1 MIVGRGISLK
11 VVFLG
16 DTSVGKSCLAVRFIK
31 NEFFEFQ
38 EPTIGAAFLGKT
50 INVNDKRYKFE
61 IWDTAGQER
70 YRSLAPMY
78 YRGAK
83 AAVIVYDITD
93 EDTFKG
99 AKTWV
104 SEIQKK
110 SENCLILLVGNKV
123 DLTMNRKVDIH
134 MVKDYVEINNIIY
147 MESSAKTGLNVDKIF
162 TTIAENIPE
171 DNEQNEHEPINEIV
185 NVNNREE
192 RARYTQYN
200 CC

>member
-1 MIVGRGISLK
+1 MIGRGLSLK

-16 DTSVGKSCLAVRFIK
+16 DTAVGKSCLAVRFVR

-38 EPTIGAAFLGKT
+38 EPTIGAAFLGKN
-50 INVNDKRYKFE
+50 INLNDKRYKFE

-104 SEIQKK
+104 SEIKKK
-110 SENCLILLVGNKV
+110 SNNCLILLVGNKV
-123 DLTMNRKVDIH
+123 DLTNNRKVDIN
-134 MVKDYVEINNIIY
+134 MVKNYVDDNNIIY
-147 MESSAKTGLNVDKIF
+147 MESSAKTGLNVEKIF

-171 DNEQNEHEPINEIV
+171 DNEESEHEPINEIV

-192 RARYTQYN
+192 RARYTQYD

>member
-93 EDTFKG
+93 DDTFKG

-134 MVKDYVEINNIIY
+134 MVKDFVENNNIIY

-162 TTIAENIPE
+162 TTIAENIVE
-171 DNEQNEHEPINEIV
+171 EKDQVVIDKVLNIENEGQQ
-185 NVNNREE
+185 
-192 RARYTQYN
+192 ARYTQYN

>member
-1 MIVGRGISLK
+1 MIGRGISLK

-16 DTSVGKSCLAVRFIK
+16 DTAVGKSCLAVRFVR

-50 INVNDKRYKFE
+50 INTNDKRYKFE

-104 SEIQKK
+104 SEIKKK
-110 SENCLILLVGNKV
+110 SNNCLILLVGNKV
-123 DLTMNRKVDIH
+123 DLTNNRKVDIH
-134 MVKDYVEINNIIY
+134 MVKEYVDNNNLIY

>member
-1 MIVGRGISLK
+1 MIGRGLSLK

-16 DTSVGKSCLAVRFIK
+16 DTAVGKSCLAVRFVR

-38 EPTIGAAFLGKT
+38 EPTIGAAFLGKN
-50 INVNDKRYKFE
+50 INLNDKRYKFE

-104 SEIQKK
+104 SEIKKK
-110 SENCLILLVGNKV
+110 SNNCLILLVGNKV
-123 DLTMNRKVDIH
+123 DLTNNRKVDIN
-134 MVKDYVEINNIIY
+134 MVKNYVDNNNLIY
-147 MESSAKTGLNVDKIF
+147 MESSAKTGLNVEKIF

-171 DNEQNEHEPINEIV
+171 DNEEREHEPINEIV
-185 NVNNREE
+185 NVNKREE
-192 RARYTQYN
+192 RARYTQYD

>member
-1 MIVGRGISLK
+1 MIGRGISLK

-16 DTSVGKSCLAVRFIK
+16 DTAVGKSCLAVRFVR

-38 EPTIGAAFLGKT
+38 EPTIGAAFLGKN
-50 INVNDKRYKFE
+50 INLNDKRYKFE

-134 MVKDYVEINNIIY
+134 MVKEYVESNNLIY

>member
-1 MIVGRGISLK
+1 MIGRGISLK

-16 DTSVGKSCLAVRFIK
+16 DTAVGKSCLAVRFVR

-50 INVNDKRYKFE
+50 INANDKRYKFE

-104 SEIQKK
+104 SEIKKK
-110 SENCLILLVGNKV
+110 SNNCLILLVGNKV
-123 DLTMNRKVDIH
+123 DLTNNRKVDIH
-134 MVKDYVEINNIIY
+134 MVKEYVESNNLIY

>member
-192 RARYTQYN
+192 RARYTQY
-200 CC
+200 

>member
-1 MIVGRGISLK
+1 MIGRGLSLK

-16 DTSVGKSCLAVRFIK
+16 DTAVGKSCLAVRFAR

-38 EPTIGAAFLGKT
+38 EPTIGAAFLGKN
-50 INVNDKRYKFE
+50 INLNDKRYKFE

-134 MVKDYVEINNIIY
+134 MVKEYVDNNNLIY

-162 TTIAENIPE
+162 TTIAESIPE
-171 DNEQNEHEPINEIV
+171 ENEHNPINEIV

>member
-1 MIVGRGISLK
+1 MIGRGLSLK

-16 DTSVGKSCLAVRFIK
+16 DTSVGKSCLAVRFVR

-38 EPTIGAAFLGKT
+38 EPTIGAAFLGKN
-50 INVNDKRYKFE
+50 INLNDKRYKFE

-104 SEIQKK
+104 SEIKKK
-110 SENCLILLVGNKV
+110 SNNCFILLVGNKV
-123 DLTMNRKVDIH
+123 DLTNNRKVDIN
-134 MVKDYVEINNIIY
+134 MVKNFLEINFLFLKGF
-147 MESSAKTGLNVDKIF
+147 STKK
-162 TTIAENIPE
+162 
-171 DNEQNEHEPINEIV
+171 
-185 NVNNREE
+185 
-192 RARYTQYN
+192 
-200 CC
+200 

>member
-1 MIVGRGISLK
+1 MIGRGISLK

-16 DTSVGKSCLAVRFIK
+16 DTAVGKSCLAVRFAR

-38 EPTIGAAFLGKT
+38 EPTIGAAFLGKN
-50 INVNDKRYKFE
+50 INLNDKRYKFE

-134 MVKDYVEINNIIY
+134 MVKEYVDNNNLIY

-185 NVNNREE
+185 NVCNREE

>member
-1 MIVGRGISLK
+1 MIGRGLSLK

-16 DTSVGKSCLAVRFIK
+16 DTAVGKSCLAVRFVR

-38 EPTIGAAFLGKT
+38 EPTIGAAFLGKN
-50 INVNDKRYKFE
+50 INLNDKRYKFE

-104 SEIQKK
+104 SEIKKK
-110 SENCLILLVGNKV
+110 SNNCFILLVGNKV
-123 DLTMNRKVDIH
+123 DLTNNRKVDIN
-134 MVKDYVEINNIIY
+134 MVKNYVDDNNIIY
-147 MESSAKTGLNVDKIF
+147 MESSAKTGLNVEKIF

-171 DNEQNEHEPINEIV
+171 DNEEREHEPINEIV
-185 NVNNREE
+185 NINKREE
-192 RARYTQYN
+192 RARYTQYD

>member
-1 MIVGRGISLK
+1 MIGRGISLK

-16 DTSVGKSCLAVRFIK
+16 DTAVGKSCLAVRFVR

-50 INVNDKRYKFE
+50 INANDKRYKFE

-104 SEIQKK
+104 SEIKKK
-110 SENCLILLVGNKV
+110 SNNCLILLVGNKV
-123 DLTMNRKVDIH
+123 DLTNNRKVDIH
-134 MVKDYVEINNIIY
+134 MVKEYVESNNLIY

-162 TTIAENIPE
+162 TTIANNIPE

>member
-1 MIVGRGISLK
+1 
-11 VVFLG
+11 
-16 DTSVGKSCLAVRFIK
+16 
-31 NEFFEFQ
+31 
-38 EPTIGAAFLGKT
+38 
-50 INVNDKRYKFE
+50 
-61 IWDTAGQER
+61 
-70 YRSLAPMY
+70 MY

-147 MESSAKTGLNVDKIF
+147 IESSAKTGLNVDKIF

-171 DNEQNEHEPINEIV
+171 DNEQVAINEVLNIE
-185 NVNNREE
+185 NKEQQ
-192 RARYTQYN
+192 ARYTQYN

>member
-93 EDTFKG
+93 EETFKG
-99 AKTWV
+99 AKTWI

-110 SENCLILLVGNKV
+110 GENCLIVLVGNKV
-123 DLTMNRKVDIH
+123 DLTNHRKVDIH
-134 MVKDYVEINNIIY
+134 MVKDYVENNNIIY

-171 DNEQNEHEPINEIV
+171 EKEQVEINEVLNIK
-185 NVNNREE
+185 NKEQQ
-192 RARYTQYN
+192 ARYTQYN

>member
-1 MIVGRGISLK
+1 MIGRGLSLK

-16 DTSVGKSCLAVRFIK
+16 DTAVGKSCLAVRFAR

-38 EPTIGAAFLGKT
+38 EPTIGAAFLGKN
-50 INVNDKRYKFE
+50 INLNDKRYKFE

-134 MVKDYVEINNIIY
+134 MVKEYVDNNNLIY

-162 TTIAENIPE
+162 TTIAESIPE
-171 DNEQNEHEPINEIV
+171 ENEHNPINEIV
-185 NVNNREE
+185 NVSNRKEQ
-192 RARYTQYN
+192 ARYTQYN

>member
-1 MIVGRGISLK
+1 MIGRGISLK

-16 DTSVGKSCLAVRFIK
+16 DTAVGKSCLAVRFVK
-31 NEFFEFQ
+31 NEYFEFQ

-185 NVNNREE
+185 NINNREE

>member
-1 MIVGRGISLK
+1 MIEGRGISLE

-38 EPTIGAAFLGKT
+38 EPTIGAAFLGKS
-50 INVNDKRYKFE
+50 INLNNKKYKFE

-93 EDTFKG
+93 EETFKG
-99 AKTWV
+99 AKTWT
-104 SEIQKK
+104 SEIQKNGK
-110 SENCLILLVGNKV
+110 NCLIVLVGNKV
-123 DLTMNRKVDIH
+123 DLTNHRKVDIH
-134 MVKDYVEINNIIY
+134 MVKDYVENNNIIY

-171 DNEQNEHEPINEIV
+171 DNEHEPINEIV

>member
-1 MIVGRGISLK
+1 MIGRGLSLK

-16 DTSVGKSCLAVRFIK
+16 DTAVGKSCLAVRFVR

-38 EPTIGAAFLGKT
+38 EPTIGAAFLGKN
-50 INVNDKRYKFE
+50 INLNDKRYKFE

-104 SEIQKK
+104 SEIKKK
-110 SENCLILLVGNKV
+110 SNNCLILLVGNKV
-123 DLTMNRKVDIH
+123 DLTNNRKVDIN
-134 MVKDYVEINNIIY
+134 MVKNYVDNNNLIY
-147 MESSAKTGLNVDKIF
+147 MESSAKTGLNVEKIF
-162 TTIAENIPE
+162 TTIAENISE
-171 DNEQNEHEPINEIV
+171 DNEHEPINEIV
-185 NVNNREE
+185 NVNKREE
-192 RARYTQYN
+192 RARYTQYD

>member
-1 MIVGRGISLK
+1 
-11 VVFLG
+11 
-16 DTSVGKSCLAVRFIK
+16 
-31 NEFFEFQ
+31 
-38 EPTIGAAFLGKT
+38 
-50 INVNDKRYKFE
+50 
-61 IWDTAGQER
+61 
-70 YRSLAPMY
+70 MY

-104 SEIQKK
+104 SEIKK
-110 SENCLILLVGNKV
+110 KGNNCLILLVGNKV
-123 DLTMNRKVDIH
+123 DLTNNRKVDIH
-134 MVKDYVEINNIIY
+134 MVKEYVESNSLIY
-147 MESSAKTGLNVDKIF
+147 IESSAKTGLNVDKIF

>member
-1 MIVGRGISLK
+1 MIGRGLSLK

-16 DTSVGKSCLAVRFIK
+16 DTAVGKSCLAVRFVR

-38 EPTIGAAFLGKT
+38 EPTIGAAFLGKN
-50 INVNDKRYKFE
+50 INLNDKRYKFE

-104 SEIQKK
+104 SEIKKK
-110 SENCLILLVGNKV
+110 SNNCLILLVGNKV
-123 DLTMNRKVDIH
+123 DLTNNRKVDIN
-134 MVKDYVEINNIIY
+134 MVKNYVDDNNIIY
-147 MESSAKTGLNVDKIF
+147 MESSAKTGLNVEKIF

-171 DNEQNEHEPINEIV
+171 DNEEREHEPINEIV
-185 NVNNREE
+185 NVNNRGE
-192 RARYTQYN
+192 RARYTQYD

>member
-1 MIVGRGISLK
+1 MIGRGLSLK

-16 DTSVGKSCLAVRFIK
+16 DTAVGKSCLAVRFVR

-38 EPTIGAAFLGKT
+38 EPTIGAAFLGKN
-50 INVNDKRYKFE
+50 INLNDKRYKFE

-104 SEIQKK
+104 SEIKKK
-110 SENCLILLVGNKV
+110 SNNCFILLVGNKV
-123 DLTMNRKVDIH
+123 DLTNNRKVDIN
-134 MVKDYVEINNIIY
+134 MVKNYVDDNNIIY
-147 MESSAKTGLNVDKIF
+147 MESSAKTGLNVEKIF
-162 TTIAENIPE
+162 TTIAENISE
-171 DNEQNEHEPINEIV
+171 DNEHEPINEIV
-185 NVNNREE
+185 NVNKREE
-192 RARYTQYN
+192 RARYTQYD

>member
-1 MIVGRGISLK
+1 MIGRGISLK

-16 DTSVGKSCLAVRFIK
+16 DTAVGKSCLAVRFVR

-50 INVNDKRYKFE
+50 INANDKRYKFE

-104 SEIQKK
+104 SEIKKK
-110 SENCLILLVGNKV
+110 SNNCLILLVGNKV
-123 DLTMNRKVDIH
+123 DLTNNRKVDIH
-134 MVKDYVEINNIIY
+134 MVKEYVESNNLIY

-171 DNEQNEHEPINEIV
+171 DNEQNEHEPINEIL
-185 NVNNREE
+185 NIDHREE

>member
-110 SENCLILLVGNKV
+110 SNNCLILLVGNKV
-123 DLTMNRKVDIH
+123 DLTNNRKVDIH
-134 MVKDYVEINNIIY
+134 MVKEYVESNNLIY

>member
-1 MIVGRGISLK
+1 MIGRGLSLK

-16 DTSVGKSCLAVRFIK
+16 DTAVGKSCLAVRFAR

-38 EPTIGAAFLGKT
+38 EPTIGAAFLGKN
-50 INVNDKRYKFE
+50 INLNDKRYKFE

-134 MVKDYVEINNIIY
+134 MVKEYVDNNNLIY

-162 TTIAENIPE
+162 TTIAESIPE
-171 DNEQNEHEPINEIV
+171 ENEHNPINEIV
-185 NVNNREE
+185 NISNREE
-192 RARYTQYN
+192 QARYTQYN

>member
-1 MIVGRGISLK
+1 MIEGRGISLK

-38 EPTIGAAFLGKT
+38 EPTIGAAFLGKS
-50 INVNDKRYKFE
+50 INLNNKKYKFE

-93 EDTFKG
+93 EETFKG
-99 AKTWV
+99 AKTWT
-104 SEIQKK
+104 SEIQKNG
-110 SENCLILLVGNKV
+110 ENCLIVLVGNKV
-123 DLTMNRKVDIH
+123 DLTNHRKVDIH
-134 MVKDYVEINNIIY
+134 MVKDYVENNNIIY

-171 DNEQNEHEPINEIV
+171 EKEQVEINEVLNIE
-185 NVNNREE
+185 NKEQQ
-192 RARYTQYN
+192 ARYTQYN

>member
-1 MIVGRGISLK
+1 MIRRGLSLK

-16 DTSVGKSCLAVRFIK
+16 DTAVGKSCLAVRFAR

-38 EPTIGAAFLGKT
+38 EPTIGAAFLGKN
-50 INVNDKRYKFE
+50 INLNDKRYKFE

-93 EDTFKG
+93 EGTFKG

-104 SEIQKK
+104 SEIKKK
-110 SENCLILLVGNKV
+110 SNNCLILLVGNKV
-123 DLTMNRKVDIH
+123 DLTNNRKVDIH
-134 MVKDYVEINNIIY
+134 MVKEYVDNNNVIY

-171 DNEQNEHEPINEIV
+171 DNKQNEHEPINEIV

>member
-1 MIVGRGISLK
+1 MIGRGISLK

-16 DTSVGKSCLAVRFIK
+16 DTAVGKSCLAVRFVR

-38 EPTIGAAFLGKT
+38 EPTIGAAFLGKN
-50 INVNDKRYKFE
+50 INLNDKRYKFE

-104 SEIQKK
+104 SEIKKK
-110 SENCLILLVGNKV
+110 SNNCLILLVGNKV
-123 DLTMNRKVDIH
+123 DLTNNRKVDIH
-134 MVKDYVEINNIIY
+134 MVKEYVESNNLIY

>member
-1 MIVGRGISLK
+1 MIGRGLSLK

-16 DTSVGKSCLAVRFIK
+16 DTSVGKSCLAVRFVR

-38 EPTIGAAFLGKT
+38 EPTIGAAFLGKN
-50 INVNDKRYKFE
+50 INLNDKRYKFE

-104 SEIQKK
+104 SEIKKK
-110 SENCLILLVGNKV
+110 SNNCLILLVGNKV
-123 DLTMNRKVDIH
+123 DLTNNRKVDIN
-134 MVKDYVEINNIIY
+134 MVKNYVDDNNIIY
-147 MESSAKTGLNVDKIF
+147 MESSAKTGLNVEKIF

-171 DNEQNEHEPINEIV
+171 DNEEREHEPINEIV
-185 NVNNREE
+185 NVNNRGE
-192 RARYTQYN
+192 RARYTQYD